1 MAKPNISINAIGNA
15 VRISGV
21 ARATSQALPTLRQE
35 IRLLRYAAPA
45 SLIVSFIAAL
55 AWLAGGW
62 MGNGH
67 VQALA
72 LWTAVLAGLVFTAL
86 LGILLGALALDALNL
101 CCGWNL
107 GRPAKGKTGTR

>member
-1 MAKPNISINAIGNA
+1 MAKPNIPIGAIGNA
-15 VRISGV
+15 ARSSGL
-21 ARATSQALPTLRQE
+21 ARATLQALPTLRQE
-35 IRLLRYAAPA
+35 IRLLRYAAPT
-45 SLIVSFIAAL
+45 SLLVSLVAAL

-62 MGNGH
+62 IGNGH

-72 LWTAVLAGLVFTAL
+72 LWTSVLAGLVFAAL